1 MKVST
6 TTINPEI
13 LRYIRY
19 LSFKADCLREQSEN
33 PLTIDRAKTT
43 KYKEQ
48 LESLVEEK
56 LKDLTEVMP
65 KVPVEYTAPKVYKKQ
80 DGTLSVHGLKWEQ
93 TLREHKQPSGTVR
106 FFEYIDGNPKSD
118 PQLKAWLDSLGWK
131 PCTYKFQRNKVTGEE
146 KKIPQVRYF
155 SPNDPR
161 KGELTDSIKAL
172 MDTEPALEALDGLT
186 MSTHRLNIFKALLT
200 HSDEAGQCVASA
212 GGFTNTLRFKHRNP
226 FVNLPKA
233 DGEVPWGVEIR
244 SCIIAPEGVC
254 GACGGNKW
262 VTSYSAMAYDGE
274 IECPKCKGTGKISM
288 EMCGSD
294 VVSLES
300 STKRH
305 FMWPHDPEYADAMGA
320 EGFDEHLDLSVF
332 AGALT
337 QEEID
342 TKGPKHPDIKPIRK
356 QYKATNY
363 SAIYGVG
370 PPKLARELFIKEW
383 QAAQLLEAYWERN
396 KSIKKVAKEQ
406 YIKKLKDGS
415 LWLKNPVSGFYYSLR
430 YERDVFS
437 TLNQG
442 TGVFIFDSWL
452 MRVRKKGV
460 VIPFQYHDEL
470 MTLRNVQTQAR
481 EEIET
486 ALHEGMKEV
495 NESLKLNVEV
505 KVDVQW
511 GSDYASV
518 H

>member
-1 MKVST
+1 MDST
-6 TTINPEI
+6 KITEGLNPQI
-13 LRYIRY
+13 KRFVTY
-19 LSFKADCLREQSEN
+19 LSFKADCLREQQEN

-118 PQLKAWLDSLGWK
+118 PQLKSWLDSLGWK

-244 SCIIAPEGVC
+244 SCIIAPEG
-254 GACGGNKW
+254 
-262 VTSYSAMAYDGE
+262 Y
-274 IECPKCKGTGKISM
+274 

-481 EEIET
+481 EGIET